1 MEIKRNEATINRP
14 EGDRVIDAPFVF
26 VGLQSFIL
34 QLKEED
40 AWKKN
45 DRNGITVFKTG
56 NVTVVVSALH
66 EGAEVLDTTIDGIVS
81 VQVIEGTV
89 RINTSEG
96 DMDLKEKEMVCFHP
110 NTTHS
115 IKATTEAVILI
126 TNSSIEK

>member
-1 MEIKRNEATINRP
+1 MDIKRNDATNNRP

-26 VGLQSFIL
+26 AGLSAFIL
-34 QLKEED
+34 QLKNEE

-56 NVTVVVSALH
+56 NVTVVLSALH
-66 EGAEVLDTTIDGIVS
+66 EGAEVLDTTIDGIVT
-81 VQVIEGTV
+81 VQILEGKV

-96 DMDLKEKEMVCFHP
+96 DVDLKEKEMVCFHP

-115 IKATTEAVILI
+115 IIASTEAVLLI
-126 TNSSIEK
+126 TNSST